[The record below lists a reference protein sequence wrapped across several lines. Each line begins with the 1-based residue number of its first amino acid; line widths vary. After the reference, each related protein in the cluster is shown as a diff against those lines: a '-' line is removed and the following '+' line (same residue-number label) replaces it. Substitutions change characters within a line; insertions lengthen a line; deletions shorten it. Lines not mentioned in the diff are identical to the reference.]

1 MRNILWILAVSLLAP
16 AALAAVKTEVVEYR
30 DGDTL
35 CRGYLAFDDAQTD
48 ARPGVLLVHDWW
60 GLGELVKTNAE
71 RLAALGYVAFAV
83 DMYGEGALTTKMEE
97 ASARSSAIK
106 GDPALMQRRFEAGLQ
121 ALLDNPN
128 VDPARIGAMGY
139 CFGGTVSLEM
149 ARAGLDLRG
158 VVSFHGGLKSA
169 LPAEQRKIKARVLAC
184 HGANDGFVPA
194 EEVAAFE
201 QEMRDAQADWLLVSY
216 GNAVHS
222 FTDPGVDKHGM
233 EMAKYNEKA
242 ANRSWAHMRSFFEE
256 VFAK

>member
-30 DGDTL
+30 EGDTL
-35 CRGYLAFDDAQTD
+35 CRGYLAFDDAVTE

-60 GLGELVKTNAE
+60 GLGALVKTNAE

-83 DMYGEGALTTKMEE
+83 DMYGDGTM
-97 ASARSSAIK
+97 ASGVEDAGHRSSAIK
-106 GDPALMQRRFEAGLQ
+106 ADPALMRRRFEAGMH
-121 ALLDNPN
+121 ALTANPH
-128 VDPARIGAMGY
+128 VDATRLGAMGY
-139 CFGGTVSLEM
+139 CFGGTVCLEM
-149 ARAGLDLRG
+149 ARYGLDLRG

-169 LPAEQRKIKARVLAC
+169 IPAEERNIKTRILAC

-222 FTDPGVDKHGM
+222 FTDPGVDMHGIP
-233 EMAKYNEKA
+233 MAKYNEKA
-242 ANRSWAHMRSFFEE
+242 AKRSWLHMEDFFAEA
-256 VFAK
+256 FAK